1 MDHQEN
7 RTMLIM
13 KRLFYKIITA
23 IIISCTYSCAEP
35 EPVYIYGNIA
45 GKVSEEGSNDAIEGA
60 TIELSGIEQSIKTG
74 SNGMF
79 KFEKLPADN
88 YTIYVS
94 KDGYVSD
101 SKVITVVASQTAQS
115 DFSLLKN
122 LPEATPSEVSLT
134 TESNTA
140 SIELKNTRSADM
152 EFTVQ
157 TSQSWISVSPSYGV
171 IASKNVKILKVVAD
185 YSKIDYGEYTESVV
199 INVGQ
204 SSLSIPILI
213 SYTKPAY
220 IEVTSPEAGK
230 VYAMGTVL
238 PINWNSNVG
247 GTVKIELVR
256 NGTVQQSIISS
267 VDNYNTGNHSW
278 GIPSL
283 TVDAYQVRITSNET
297 PNISGTSQV
306 FYLEEGPTPPVVST
320 GKVTSIT
327 SSAITITGTIEDLG
341 KTYNNVTQYGHVY
354 SEINPNPTI
363 SDYKYNHGSVSQLI
377 SYSTE
382 LTNLKPNTRYYVRAY
397 AENPKGITYGSTVSV
412 TTKTV
417 DGKDPW
423 EPTVP
428 DEDGAVDLGLSVK
441 WAAYNIGAEQPGE
454 YGNYFAWGEVETK
467 IDYTKE
473 NYKYSSVNSYGH
485 IKYSLPG
492 GLNDI
497 SGTEYD
503 AATVNWGNNWRMP
516 TKLELMELHE
526 KSTLVKTSYN
536 GIEGI
541 RVIGP
546 NGNSIFL
553 PAAGWREEY
562 GLEGKG
568 KQCWYWTSSAEDSGV
583 DEYAYLL
590 EGLGVYKRN
599 RYFGL
604 TIRAVK
610 TNPL

>member
-1 MDHQEN
+1 
-7 RTMLIM
+7 MLC
-13 KRLFYKIITA
+13 
-23 IIISCTYSCAEP
+23 SYSCAEP
-35 EPVYIYGNIA
+35 DPVYIYGNIA
-45 GKVSEEGSNDAIEGA
+45 GKVTEEGSNNAIEGA
-60 TIELSGIEQSIKTG
+60 TIEISGIEQSVKTG

-122 LPEATPSEVSLT
+122 LPEATPPEVLLT
-134 TESNTA
+134 TVNNSA

-152 EFTVQ
+152 EFTIQ
-157 TSQSWISVSPSYGV
+157 ASQPWISVSPTNGV
-171 IASKNVKILKVVAD
+171 IASKNVKILKIVAD

-199 INVGQ
+199 INVSQ
-204 SSLSIPILI
+204 SSLSIPILV

-256 NGTVQQSIISS
+256 NGCVQQSIISS
-267 VDNYNTGNHSW
+267 VDNYSTSNHSW

-283 TVDAYQVRITSNET
+283 AVDAYQVRVTSNDA
-297 PNISGTSQV
+297 PNIYGTSEV

-320 GKVTSIT
+320 GEVTSIT
-327 SSAITITGTIEDLG
+327 SSVITVTGTIEDLG

-354 SEINPNPTI
+354 SEANPNPTI
-363 SDYKYNHGSVSQLI
+363 SDYKYNHGSTNQLM
-377 SYSTE
+377 SFSTE
-382 LTNLKPNTRYYVRAY
+382 LINLKPNTRYYVRAY
-397 AENPKGITYGSTVSV
+397 AENPKGISYGAAVSV
-412 TTKTV
+412 TTKTA

-423 EPTVP
+423 QPTEP
-428 DEDGAVDLGLSVK
+428 DENGAVDLGLSVK
-441 WAAYNIGAEQPGE
+441 WAAWNVGATAPEE
-454 YGNYFAWGEVETK
+454 YGNYYAWGEVDTK
-467 IDYTKE
+467 VDYTE
-473 NYKYSSVNSYGH
+473 GNYTYAPKDSYSYV
-485 IKYSLPG
+485 YSLPD
-492 GLNDI
+492 GLSDI
-497 SGTEYD
+497 SGSQYD
-503 AATVNWGNNWRMP
+503 VATVCWGNGWKMP
-516 TKLELMELHE
+516 TKLQIMELNE
-526 KSTLVKTSYN
+526 KSTLVRTSLN
-536 GIEGI
+536 NIEGI

-553 PAAGWREEY
+553 PAAGWRDSY
-562 GLEGKG
+562 GLTGKG
-568 KQCWYWTSSAEDSGV
+568 NSVWYWSSVVYNDDGFF
-583 DEYAYLL
+583 DQAYLI
-590 EGLGVYKRN
+590 EGLGIYKRC

-604 TIRAVK
+604 TVRAVRE
-610 TNPL
+610 

>member
-1 MDHQEN
+1 
-7 RTMLIM
+7 MLC
-13 KRLFYKIITA
+13 
-23 IIISCTYSCAEP
+23 SYSCAEP
-35 EPVYIYGNIA
+35 DPVYIYGNIA
-45 GKVSEEGSNDAIEGA
+45 GKVTEEGSNNAIEGA
-60 TIELSGIEQSIKTG
+60 TIEISGIEQSVKTG

-122 LPEATPSEVSLT
+122 LPEATPSEVLLT
-134 TESNTA
+134 TANNSA

-152 EFTVQ
+152 EFTIQ
-157 TSQSWISVSPSYGV
+157 ASQPWLSVSPTNGV

-204 SSLSIPILI
+204 SSLSIPILV

-256 NGTVQQSIISS
+256 NGSVQQSIISS
-267 VDNYNTGNHSW
+267 VDNYSTSNHSW

-283 TVDAYQVRITSNET
+283 AVDAYQVRITSNET
-297 PNISGTSQV
+297 PNISGTSEV
-306 FYLEEGPTPPVVST
+306 FYFEEGPTPPVVST
-320 GKVTSIT
+320 GEVTSIT
-327 SSAITITGTIEDLG
+327 SSTITVTGSIEDLG

-354 SEINPNPTI
+354 SEVNPNPTI
-363 SDYKYNHGSVSQLI
+363 SDYKYNHGSTNQLL

-382 LTNLKPNTRYYVRAY
+382 LINLKPNTRYYVRAY
-397 AENPKGITYGSTVSV
+397 AENPKGISYGTAVSV
-412 TTKTV
+412 TTKTA

-423 EPTVP
+423 QPTEP
-428 DEDGAVDLGLSVK
+428 DENGAVDLGLSVK
-441 WAAYNIGAEQPGE
+441 WAAWNIGATAPEE
-454 YGNYFAWGEVETK
+454 YGDYYAWGEVETK
-467 IDYTKE
+467 ADYTE
-473 NYKYSSVNSYGH
+473 GNYKFMYLDSYDCVE
-485 IKYSLPG
+485 YSLPG

-503 AATVNWGNNWRMP
+503 AATINMGKEWRMP
-516 TKLELMELHE
+516 TKLELVELNDA
-526 KSTLVKTSYN
+526 STAVWTTYK
-536 GIEGI
+536 GVDGMRI
-541 RVIGP
+541 IGP

-553 PAAGWREEY
+553 PSGGFRSEY
-562 GLEGKG
+562 GGQNKG
-568 KQCWYWTSSAEDSGV
+568 KSGKYWTSSLYPDWNRGAFIYSWGRN
-583 DEYAYLL
+583 A
-590 EGLGVYKRN
+590 LGVESVGVN
-599 RYFGL
+599 SDMRYIGMP
-604 TIRAVK
+604 IRAVRE
-610 TNPL
+610 

>member
-1 MDHQEN
+1 
-7 RTMLIM
+7 M
-13 KRLFYKIITA
+13 KRSLLYFVSIIGFLC
-23 IIISCTYSCAEP
+23 SYSCAEP
-35 EPVYIYGNIA
+35 DPVYIYGNIA
-45 GKVSEEGSNDAIEGA
+45 GKVTEEGSNNAIEGA
-60 TIELSGIEQSIKTG
+60 TIEISGIEQSVKTG

-122 LPEATPSEVSLT
+122 LPEATPSEVLLT
-134 TESNTA
+134 TANNSA

-152 EFTVQ
+152 EFTIQ
-157 TSQSWISVSPSYGV
+157 ASQPWLSVSPTNGV

-204 SSLSIPILI
+204 SSLSIPILV

-256 NGTVQQSIISS
+256 NGSVQQSIISS
-267 VDNYNTGNHSW
+267 VDNYSTGNHSW

-283 TVDAYQVRITSNET
+283 AVDAYQVRITSNET
-297 PNISGTSQV
+297 PNISGTSEV

-320 GKVTSIT
+320 CEVTSIT
-327 SSAITITGTIEDLG
+327 SSAITVTGSIEDIG

-354 SEINPNPTI
+354 SEVNPNPTI
-363 SDYKYNHGSVSQLI
+363 SDYKYNHGSTNQLM

-382 LTNLKPNTRYYVRAY
+382 LINLKPNTRYYVRAY
-397 AENPKGITYGSTVSV
+397 AENPKGISYGTAVSV

-423 EPTVP
+423 QPTEP
-428 DEDGAVDLGLSVK
+428 DENGAVDLGLSVK
-441 WAAYNIGAEQPGE
+441 WAAWNIGATTPEE
-454 YGNYFAWGEVETK
+454 YGDYYAWGEVETK
-467 IDYTKE
+467 IDYTE
-473 NYKYSSVNSYGH
+473 GSYKFSIADSYGYYE
-485 IKYSLPG
+485 YSLPG
-492 GLNDI
+492 GENDI
-497 SGTEYD
+497 SGTNYD
-503 AATVNWGNNWRMP
+503 AATVKWGNGWRMP
-516 TKLELMELHE
+516 TKLEFVELVDN
-526 KSTLVKTSYN
+526 STFVRTSYN
-536 GIEGI
+536 EIDGVRI
-541 RVIGP
+541 IGP

-553 PAAGWREEY
+553 PSAGNKNEY
-562 GLEGKG
+562 GSFRRGEFGY
-568 KQCWYWTSSAEDSGV
+568 YWASMLSDGYEKTSYGFSWSCNAFGNW
-583 DEYAYLL
+583 
-590 EGLGVYKRN
+590 GLGVN
-599 RYFGL
+599 DMPRYYGL
-604 TIRAVK
+604 PIRPVRE
-610 TNPL
+610 

>member
-1 MDHQEN
+1 
-7 RTMLIM
+7 M
-13 KRLFYKIITA
+13 KRSLLYFVSIIGLLC
-23 IIISCTYSCAEP
+23 SYSCAEP
-35 EPVYIYGNIA
+35 DPVYIYGNIA
-45 GKVSEEGSNDAIEGA
+45 GKVTEEGSNNAIEGA
-60 TIELSGIEQSIKTG
+60 TIEISGIEQSVKTG

-122 LPEATPSEVSLT
+122 LPEATPSEVLLT
-134 TESNTA
+134 TANNSA

-152 EFTVQ
+152 EFTIQ
-157 TSQSWISVSPSYGV
+157 ASQPWLSVSPTNGV
-171 IASKNVKILKVVAD
+171 IASKNVKILKIVAD
-185 YSKIDYGEYTESVV
+185 YSKIEYGEYTESVV

-204 SSLSIPILI
+204 SSLSIPVLI

-256 NGTVQQSIISS
+256 NGSVQQSIISS
-267 VDNYNTGNHSW
+267 VDNYSTGNHSW

-283 TVDAYQVRITSNET
+283 AVDAYQVRITSNET
-297 PNISGTSQV
+297 PNISGTSEV

-320 GKVTSIT
+320 GEVTSIT
-327 SSAITITGTIEDLG
+327 SSAITVTGSIEDLG

-354 SEINPNPTI
+354 SEVNPNPTI
-363 SDYKYNHGSVSQLI
+363 SDYKYNHGSTNQLL

-382 LTNLKPNTRYYVRAY
+382 LINLKPNTRYYVRAY
-397 AENPKGITYGSTVSV
+397 AENPKGISYGAAVSV

-423 EPTVP
+423 QPTEP
-428 DEDGAVDLGLSVK
+428 DENGAVDLGLSVK
-441 WAAYNIGAEQPGE
+441 WAAWNIGATKPEE
-454 YGNYFAWGEVETK
+454 YGDYYAWGEIETK
-467 IDYTKE
+467 VDYTM
-473 NYKYSSVNSYGH
+473 NSYMH
-485 IKYSLPG
+485 IGEDKYGDYEYKLPD
-492 GLNDI
+492 GLSDI
-497 SGTEYD
+497 SGSKYD
-503 AATVNWGNNWRMP
+503 VAAIVWGNEWRMP
-516 TKLELMELHE
+516 TKLEMIELIDMAIF
-526 KSTLVKTSYN
+526 VKTSCN
-536 GIEGI
+536 GIDGMRI
-541 RVIGP
+541 IGP

-553 PAAGWREEY
+553 PSGGYRSETGGNSVGTRGDYWLSLVNTSWPRGAYTLSWGVSPFY
-562 GLEGKG
+562 GE
-568 KQCWYWTSSAEDSGV
+568 WYNVNEQ
-583 DEYAYLL
+583 ERYL
-590 EGLGVYKRN
+590 GL
-599 RYFGL
+599 L
-604 TIRAVK
+604 IRAVRE
-610 TNPL
+610 

>member
-1 MDHQEN
+1 MC
-7 RTMLIM
+7 
-13 KRLFYKIITA
+13 
-23 IIISCTYSCAEP
+23 SYSCAEP
-35 EPVYIYGNIA
+35 DPVYIYGNIA
-45 GKVSEEGSNDAIEGA
+45 GKVTEEGSNNAIEGA
-60 TIELSGIEQSIKTG
+60 TIEISGIEQSLKTG

-122 LPEATPSEVSLT
+122 LPEATPSEVLLT
-134 TESNTA
+134 TANNSA

-152 EFTVQ
+152 EFTIQ
-157 TSQSWISVSPSYGV
+157 ASQPWLSVSPTNGV
-171 IASKNVKILKVVAD
+171 IASKNVKILKIVAD
-185 YSKIDYGEYTESVV
+185 YSKIEYGEYTESVV

-204 SSLSIPILI
+204 SSLSIPVLI

-256 NGTVQQSIISS
+256 NGSVQQSIISS
-267 VDNYNTGNHSW
+267 VDNYSTGNHSW

-283 TVDAYQVRITSNET
+283 AVDAYQVRITSNET
-297 PNISGTSQV
+297 PNIAGTSEV

-320 GKVTSIT
+320 GEVTSIT
-327 SSAITITGTIEDLG
+327 SSAITVTGSIEDLG

-354 SEINPNPTI
+354 SEVNPNPTI
-363 SDYKYNHGSVSQLI
+363 SDYKYNHGSTNQLL

-382 LTNLKPNTRYYVRAY
+382 LINLKPNTRYYVRAY
-397 AENPKGITYGSTVSV
+397 AENPKGISYGTAVSV
-412 TTKTV
+412 TTKTA

-423 EPTVP
+423 QPTEP
-428 DEDGAVDLGLSVK
+428 DENGAVDLGLSVK
-441 WAAYNIGAEQPGE
+441 WAAWNVGATAPEE
-454 YGNYFAWGEVETK
+454 YGDYYAWGEVETK
-467 IDYTKE
+467 VDYTE
-473 NYKYSSVNSYGH
+473 GNYKFMYLDSYDCVE
-485 IKYSLPG
+485 YSLPG

-503 AATVNWGNNWRMP
+503 AATINMGKEWRMP
-516 TKLELMELHE
+516 TKLELVELNDA
-526 KSTLVKTSYN
+526 STAVWTTYK
-536 GIEGI
+536 GVDGMRI
-541 RVIGP
+541 IGP

-553 PAAGWREEY
+553 PSGGFRSEY
-562 GLEGKG
+562 GGQNKG
-568 KQCWYWTSSAEDSGV
+568 KSGKYWTSSLYPDWNRGAFIYSWGRNALGTESIGV
-583 DEYAYLL
+583 GSETRYL
-590 EGLGVYKRN
+590 GL
-599 RYFGL
+599 L
-604 TIRAVK
+604 IRPVRE
-610 TNPL
+610 

>member
-1 MDHQEN
+1 
-7 RTMLIM
+7 M
-13 KRLFYKIITA
+13 KRTLSILLTIA
-23 IIISCTYSCAEP
+23 VLLLSYSCNETD
-35 EPVYIYGNIA
+35 PVYIYGNIA
-45 GKVSEEGSNDAIEGA
+45 GKVTEEGSNNAIEGA
-60 TIELSGIEQSIKTG
+60 TIEISGIEQSVKTG

-122 LPEATPSEVSLT
+122 LPEATPSEVLLT
-134 TESNTA
+134 TANNSA

-152 EFTVQ
+152 EFTIQ
-157 TSQSWISVSPSYGV
+157 ASQPWLSVSPTNGV

-185 YSKIDYGEYTESVV
+185 YSKIGYGEYTESVV

-204 SSLSIPILI
+204 SSLSIPILV

-256 NGTVQQSIISS
+256 NGSVQQSIISS
-267 VDNYNTGNHSW
+267 VDNYSTSNHSW

-283 TVDAYQVRITSNET
+283 AVDAYQVRVTSNET
-297 PNISGTSQV
+297 LNITGISEV

-320 GKVTSIT
+320 GEVTSIT
-327 SSAITITGTIEDLG
+327 SSSITVTGTIEDLG
-341 KTYNNVTQYGHVY
+341 KRYNNVTQYGHVY
-354 SEINPNPTI
+354 SEVNPNPTI
-363 SDYKYNHGSVSQLI
+363 SDYKYNHGSSNQLL

-382 LTNLKPNTRYYVRAY
+382 LINLKPNTRYYVRAY
-397 AENPKGITYGSTVSV
+397 AENPKGISYGTAVSV

-423 EPTVP
+423 EPTTP

-441 WAAYNIGAEQPGE
+441 WAAYNVGATKPEE
-454 YGNYFAWGEVETK
+454 YGDYYSWGEVVTK
-467 IDYTKE
+467 NDYTESK
-473 NYKYSSVNSYGH
+473 YKFTYIDSYGCVE
-485 IKYSLPG
+485 YSLPE
-492 GLNDI
+492 GLSDI
-497 SGTEYD
+497 SGTKYD
-503 AATVNWGNNWRMP
+503 AATANWGKEWRMP
-516 TKLELMELHE
+516 TKLELMELE
-526 KSTLVKTSYN
+526 DQSTAVWTSYN
-536 GIEGI
+536 GIDGMRI
-541 RVIGP
+541 IGP

-553 PAAGWREEY
+553 PSGGYRSEY
-562 GLEGKG
+562 GGKG
-568 KQCWYWTSSAEDSGV
+568 KGGSGKYWTSTTDNGWSNKGAFIYSWGRDALGNKSVGISAEIK
-583 DEYAYLL
+583 YL
-590 EGLGVYKRN
+590 GMP
-599 RYFGL
+599 
-604 TIRAVK
+604 IRAVK
-610 TNPL
+610 D

>member
-1 MDHQEN
+1 
-7 RTMLIM
+7 M
-13 KRLFYKIITA
+13 KRSLLYFVSLIGLLCLY
-23 IIISCTYSCAEP
+23 SCTEP
-35 EPVYIYGNIA
+35 DPVYIYGNIA
-45 GKVSEEGSNDAIEGA
+45 GKVTEEGSNNAIEGA
-60 TIELSGIEQSIKTG
+60 TIEISGIEQSVKTG

-122 LPEATPSEVSLT
+122 LPEATPSEVLLT
-134 TESNTA
+134 TANNTA

-152 EFTVQ
+152 EFTIQ
-157 TSQSWISVSPSYGV
+157 ASQPWISVSPTNGV

-185 YSKIDYGEYTESVV
+185 YSKIGYGEYTESVV

-204 SSLSIPILI
+204 SSLSIPILV

-256 NGTVQQSIISS
+256 NGSVQQSIISS
-267 VDNYNTGNHSW
+267 VDNYSTSNHSW

-283 TVDAYQVRITSNET
+283 AVDAYQVRVTSNET
-297 PNISGTSQV
+297 PNITGISEV

-320 GKVTSIT
+320 GEVTSIT
-327 SSAITITGTIEDLG
+327 SSAITVTGTIEDLG

-354 SEINPNPTI
+354 SEVNPNPTI
-363 SDYKYNHGSVSQLI
+363 SDYKYNYGSTNQLL

-382 LTNLKPNTRYYVRAY
+382 LINLKPNTRYYVRAY
-397 AENPKGITYGSTVSV
+397 AENPKGIAYGTTVSV

-423 EPTVP
+423 EPTTP
-428 DEDGAVDLGLSVK
+428 DENGAVDLGLSVK
-441 WAAYNIGAEQPGE
+441 WAAYNVGATKPEE
-454 YGNYFAWGEVETK
+454 YGDYYAWGEVETK
-467 IDYTKE
+467 VDYTE
-473 NYKYSSVNSYGH
+473 GNYKFMYLDSYDCVE
-485 IKYSLPG
+485 YSLPG

-503 AATVNWGNNWRMP
+503 AATINMGKEWRMP
-516 TKLELMELHE
+516 TKLELVELTDE
-526 KSTLVKTSYN
+526 STAVWTTYN
-536 GIEGI
+536 GVDGMRI
-541 RVIGP
+541 IGP

-553 PAAGWREEY
+553 PSGGIRSEY
-562 GLEGKG
+562 GGQNKG
-568 KQCWYWTSSAEDSGV
+568 KSGKYWTSSLFSDWNRGAFIYSWGRN
-583 DEYAYLL
+583 A
-590 EGLGVYKRN
+590 LGVESVGVN
-599 RYFGL
+599 SEIRYIGMP
-604 TIRAVK
+604 IRAVRD
-610 TNPL
+610 

>member
-1 MDHQEN
+1 
-7 RTMLIM
+7 M
-13 KRLFYKIITA
+13 KRSLLYFVSLIGLLCLY
-23 IIISCTYSCAEP
+23 SCTEP
-35 EPVYIYGNIA
+35 DPVYIYGNIA
-45 GKVSEEGSNDAIEGA
+45 GKVTEEGSNNAIEGA
-60 TIELSGIEQSIKTG
+60 TIEISGIEQSVKTG

-122 LPEATPSEVSLT
+122 LPEATPSEVLLT
-134 TESNTA
+134 TANNSA

-152 EFTVQ
+152 EFTIQ
-157 TSQSWISVSPSYGV
+157 ASQPWISVSPTNGV

-185 YSKIDYGEYTESVV
+185 YSKIGYGEYTESVV

-204 SSLSIPILI
+204 SSLSIPILV

-238 PINWNSNVG
+238 PIKWNSNVG

-256 NGTVQQSIISS
+256 NGSVQQSIISS
-267 VDNYNTGNHSW
+267 VDNYSTSNHSW

-283 TVDAYQVRITSNET
+283 ALDAYQVRVTSNET
-297 PNISGTSQV
+297 PNITGISEV

-320 GKVTSIT
+320 GEVTSIT
-327 SSAITITGTIEDLG
+327 SSAITVTGTIEDLG

-354 SEINPNPTI
+354 SEVNPNPTI
-363 SDYKYNHGSVSQLI
+363 SDYKYNHGSTNQLL

-382 LTNLKPNTRYYVRAY
+382 LINLKPNTRYYVRAY
-397 AENPKGITYGSTVSV
+397 AENPKGIAYGTTVSV

-423 EPTVP
+423 EPTTP
-428 DEDGAVDLGLSVK
+428 DENGAVDLGLSVK
-441 WAAYNIGAEQPGE
+441 WAAYNVGATKPEE
-454 YGNYFAWGEVETK
+454 YGDYYAWGEVETK
-467 IDYTKE
+467 ADYTE
-473 NYKYSSVNSYGH
+473 GNYKFMYLDSYDCVE
-485 IKYSLPG
+485 YSLPG

-503 AATVNWGNNWRMP
+503 AATINMGKEWRMP
-516 TKLELMELHE
+516 TKLELVELTDE
-526 KSTLVKTSYN
+526 STAVWTTYN
-536 GIEGI
+536 GVDGMRI
-541 RVIGP
+541 IGP

-553 PAAGWREEY
+553 PSGGIRSEY
-562 GLEGKG
+562 GGQNKG
-568 KQCWYWTSSAEDSGV
+568 KSGKYWTSSLFPDWNRGAFIYSWGRN
-583 DEYAYLL
+583 A
-590 EGLGVYKRN
+590 LGVESVGVN
-599 RYFGL
+599 SEIRYIGMP
-604 TIRAVK
+604 IRAVRD
-610 TNPL
+610 

>member
-1 MDHQEN
+1 M
-7 RTMLIM
+7 
-13 KRLFYKIITA
+13 
-23 IIISCTYSCAEP
+23 
-35 EPVYIYGNIA
+35 YIYGNIA
-45 GKVSEEGSNDAIEGA
+45 GKVTEEGSNNAIEGA
-60 TIELSGIEQSIKTG
+60 TIEISGIEQSVKTG

-122 LPEATPSEVSLT
+122 LPEATPSEVLLT
-134 TESNTA
+134 TANNSA

-152 EFTVQ
+152 EFTIQ
-157 TSQSWISVSPSYGV
+157 ASQPWLSVSPTNGV

-204 SSLSIPILI
+204 SSLSIPILV

-256 NGTVQQSIISS
+256 NGSVQQSIISS
-267 VDNYNTGNHSW
+267 VDNYSTSNHSW

-283 TVDAYQVRITSNET
+283 AVDAYQVRITSNET
-297 PNISGTSQV
+297 PNISGTSEV
-306 FYLEEGPTPPVVST
+306 FYFEEGPTPPVVST
-320 GKVTSIT
+320 GEVTSIT
-327 SSAITITGTIEDLG
+327 SSTITVTGSIEDLG

-354 SEINPNPTI
+354 SEVNPNPTI
-363 SDYKYNHGSVSQLI
+363 SDYKYNHGSTNQLL

-382 LTNLKPNTRYYVRAY
+382 LINLKPNTRYYVRAY
-397 AENPKGITYGSTVSV
+397 AENPKGISYGTAVSV
-412 TTKTV
+412 TTKTA

-423 EPTVP
+423 QPTEP
-428 DEDGAVDLGLSVK
+428 DENGAVDLGLSVK
-441 WAAYNIGAEQPGE
+441 WAAWNVGATAPEE
-454 YGNYFAWGEVETK
+454 YGDYYAWGEIETK
-467 IDYTKE
+467 VDYTE
-473 NYKYSSVNSYGH
+473 GNYKFMYLDSYDCVE
-485 IKYSLPG
+485 YSLPG
-492 GLNDI
+492 GLSDI

-503 AATVNWGNNWRMP
+503 AATINMGKEWRMP
-516 TKLELMELHE
+516 TKLELVELNDA
-526 KSTLVKTSYN
+526 STAVWTTYK
-536 GIEGI
+536 GVDGMRI
-541 RVIGP
+541 IGP

-553 PAAGWREEY
+553 PSGGFRSEY
-562 GLEGKG
+562 GGQNKG
-568 KQCWYWTSSAEDSGV
+568 KSGKYWTSSLYPDWNRGAFIYSWGRNALGTESIGV
-583 DEYAYLL
+583 GSETRYL
-590 EGLGVYKRN
+590 GL
-599 RYFGL
+599 L
-604 TIRAVK
+604 IRPVRE
-610 TNPL
+610 

>member
-1 MDHQEN
+1 
-7 RTMLIM
+7 MLC
-13 KRLFYKIITA
+13 
-23 IIISCTYSCAEP
+23 SYSCAEP
-35 EPVYIYGNIA
+35 DPVYIYGNIA
-45 GKVSEEGSNDAIEGA
+45 GKVTEEGSNNAIEGA
-60 TIELSGIEQSIKTG
+60 TIEISGIEQSVKTG

-122 LPEATPSEVSLT
+122 LPEATPSEVLLT
-134 TESNTA
+134 TANNSA

-152 EFTVQ
+152 EFTIQ
-157 TSQSWISVSPSYGV
+157 ASQPWLSVSPTNGV

-204 SSLSIPILI
+204 SSLSIPILV

-256 NGTVQQSIISS
+256 NGSVQQSIISS
-267 VDNYNTGNHSW
+267 VDNYSTSNHSW

-283 TVDAYQVRITSNET
+283 AVDAYQVRITSNET
-297 PNISGTSQV
+297 PNISGTSEV
-306 FYLEEGPTPPVVST
+306 FYFEEGPTPPVVST
-320 GKVTSIT
+320 GEVTSIT
-327 SSAITITGTIEDLG
+327 SSTITVTGSIEDLG

-354 SEINPNPTI
+354 SEVNPNPTI
-363 SDYKYNHGSVSQLI
+363 SDYKYNHGSTNQLL

-382 LTNLKPNTRYYVRAY
+382 LINLKPNTRYYVRAY
-397 AENPKGITYGSTVSV
+397 AENPKGISYGTAVSV
-412 TTKTV
+412 TTKTA

-423 EPTVP
+423 QPTEP
-428 DEDGAVDLGLSVK
+428 DENGAVDLGLSVK
-441 WAAYNIGAEQPGE
+441 WAAWNVGAMAPEE
-454 YGNYFAWGEVETK
+454 YGDYYAWGEVETK
-467 IDYTKE
+467 VDYTE
-473 NYKYSSVNSYGH
+473 GNYKFMYLDSYDCVE
-485 IKYSLPG
+485 YSLPG

-503 AATVNWGNNWRMP
+503 AATINMGKEWRMP
-516 TKLELMELHE
+516 TKLELVELNDA
-526 KSTLVKTSYN
+526 STAVWTTYK
-536 GIEGI
+536 GVDGMRI
-541 RVIGP
+541 IGP

-553 PAAGWREEY
+553 PSGGFRSEY
-562 GLEGKG
+562 GGQNKG
-568 KQCWYWTSSAEDSGV
+568 KSGKYWTSSLYPDWNRGAFIYSWGRN
-583 DEYAYLL
+583 A
-590 EGLGVYKRN
+590 LGVESVGVN
-599 RYFGL
+599 SDMRYIGMP
-604 TIRAVK
+604 IRAVRE
-610 TNPL
+610 

>member
-1 MDHQEN
+1 
-7 RTMLIM
+7 M
-13 KRLFYKIITA
+13 KRTLSFLLTIVVLM
-23 IIISCTYSCAEP
+23 ISYSCNETD
-35 EPVYIYGNIA
+35 PVYIYGNIA
-45 GKVSEEGSNDAIEGA
+45 GKVTEEGSNNAIEGA
-60 TIELSGIEQSIKTG
+60 TVEISGIEQSVKTG

-122 LPEATPSEVSLT
+122 LPEATPSEVLLT
-134 TESNTA
+134 TANNSA

-152 EFTVQ
+152 EFTIQ
-157 TSQSWISVSPSYGV
+157 ASQPWISVSPTNGV

-185 YSKIDYGEYTESVV
+185 YSKIGYGEYTESVV

-204 SSLSIPILI
+204 SSLSIPILV

-238 PINWNSNVG
+238 PIKWNSNVG

-256 NGTVQQSIISS
+256 NGSVQQSIISS
-267 VDNYNTGNHSW
+267 VDNYSTGNHSW

-283 TVDAYQVRITSNET
+283 ALDAYQVRVTSNET
-297 PNISGTSQV
+297 PNITGISEV

-320 GKVTSIT
+320 GEVTSIT
-327 SSAITITGTIEDLG
+327 SSAITVTGTIEDLG

-354 SEINPNPTI
+354 SEVNPNPTI
-363 SDYKYNHGSVSQLI
+363 SDYKYNHGSTNQLL

-382 LTNLKPNTRYYVRAY
+382 LINLKPNTRYYVRAY
-397 AENPKGITYGSTVSV
+397 AENPKGIAYGTTVSV

-423 EPTVP
+423 EPTTP
-428 DEDGAVDLGLSVK
+428 DENGAVDLGLSVK
-441 WAAYNIGAEQPGE
+441 WAAYNVGATKPEE
-454 YGNYFAWGEVETK
+454 YGDYYAWGEVETK
-467 IDYTKE
+467 ADYTE
-473 NYKYSSVNSYGH
+473 GNYKFMYLDSYDCVE
-485 IKYSLPG
+485 YSLPG

-503 AATVNWGNNWRMP
+503 AATINMGKEWRMP
-516 TKLELMELHE
+516 TKLELVELTDE
-526 KSTLVKTSYN
+526 STAVWTTYN
-536 GIEGI
+536 GVDGMRI
-541 RVIGP
+541 IGP

-553 PAAGWREEY
+553 PSGGIRSEY
-562 GLEGKG
+562 GGQNKG
-568 KQCWYWTSSAEDSGV
+568 KSGKYWTSSLFPDWNRGAFIYSWGRN
-583 DEYAYLL
+583 A
-590 EGLGVYKRN
+590 LGVESVGVN
-599 RYFGL
+599 SEIRYIGMP
-604 TIRAVK
+604 IRAVRD
-610 TNPL
+610 

>member
-1 MDHQEN
+1 
-7 RTMLIM
+7 M
-13 KRLFYKIITA
+13 KRTLSILLTIA
-23 IIISCTYSCAEP
+23 VLLLSYSCNETD
-35 EPVYIYGNIA
+35 PVYIYGNIA
-45 GKVSEEGSNDAIEGA
+45 GKVTEEGSNNAIEGA
-60 TIELSGIEQSIKTG
+60 TIEISGIEQSVKTG

-122 LPEATPSEVSLT
+122 LPEATPSEVLLT
-134 TESNTA
+134 TANNSA

-152 EFTVQ
+152 EFTIQ
-157 TSQSWISVSPSYGV
+157 ASQPWLSVSPTNGV

-185 YSKIDYGEYTESVV
+185 YSKIGYGEYTESVV

-204 SSLSIPILI
+204 SSLSIPILV

-256 NGTVQQSIISS
+256 NGSVQQSIISS
-267 VDNYNTGNHSW
+267 VDNYSTSNHSW

-283 TVDAYQVRITSNET
+283 AVDAYQVRVTSNET
-297 PNISGTSQV
+297 LNITEISEV

-320 GKVTSIT
+320 GEVTSIT
-327 SSAITITGTIEDLG
+327 SSSITVTGTIEDLG
-341 KTYNNVTQYGHVY
+341 KRYNNVTQYGHVY
-354 SEINPNPTI
+354 SEVNPNPTI
-363 SDYKYNHGSVSQLI
+363 SDYKYNHGSSNQLL

-382 LTNLKPNTRYYVRAY
+382 LINLKPNTRYYVRAY
-397 AENPKGITYGSTVSV
+397 AENPKGISYGTAVSV

-423 EPTVP
+423 EPTTP

-441 WAAYNIGAEQPGE
+441 WAAYNVGATKPEE
-454 YGNYFAWGEVETK
+454 YGDYYSWGEVVTK
-467 IDYTKE
+467 NDYTESK
-473 NYKYSSVNSYGH
+473 YKFTYIDSYGCVE
-485 IKYSLPG
+485 YSLPE
-492 GLNDI
+492 GLSDI
-497 SGTEYD
+497 SGTKYD
-503 AATVNWGNNWRMP
+503 AATANWGKEWRMP
-516 TKLELMELHE
+516 TKLELMELE
-526 KSTLVKTSYN
+526 DQSTAVWTSYN
-536 GIEGI
+536 GIDGMRI
-541 RVIGP
+541 IGP

-553 PAAGWREEY
+553 PSGGYRSEY
-562 GLEGKG
+562 GGKG
-568 KQCWYWTSSAEDSGV
+568 KGGSGKYWTSTTDNGWSNKGAFIYSWGRDALGNKNVGINAEIK
-583 DEYAYLL
+583 YL
-590 EGLGVYKRN
+590 GMP
-599 RYFGL
+599 
-604 TIRAVK
+604 IRAVK
-610 TNPL
+610 D